1 MSFLRPEARAMI
13 WRLRE
18 VIAAVVLTAAL
29 AWWAVSSFGV
39 MRWIVLTLALLSLV
53 CVIAALQRARFVASG
68 SGAGLVEVDEGV
80 VSYLTA
86 LTGGQVEISEITS
99 VTLLPALKGPAQ
111 WQIEAPGQSPLL
123 IPLDAVDAEK
133 LFDVFVSL
141 DGIETEK
148 MLRQI
153 KHMPDTPVVIWH
165 KPMLALH

>member
-1 MSFLRPEARAMI
+1 VSFLRPEIRATL

-18 VIAAVVLTAAL
+18 VIAAVALTAVL
-29 AWWAVSSFGV
+29 LWWAASSFGA
-39 MRWIVLTLALLSLV
+39 MRWIVLIFAGLAFV
-53 CVIAALQRARFVASG
+53 CVVAALQRARFMSG
-68 SGAGLVEVDEGV
+68 GAGAGLVEVDEGV

-86 LTGGQVEISEITS
+86 QTGGQVEISEITS
-99 VTLLPALKGPAQ
+99 VMLLPALKGPAH
-111 WQIEAPGQSPLL
+111 WQIDALGQSPLM

-153 KHMPDTPVVIWH
+153 KQTPDTPVVIWR
-165 KPMLALH
+165 KRTLALH